1 MRWRAALRLAFILA
15 NPAAALRVQFSTLIA
30 INRTSP
36 EDMISFGLALSSL
49 PRSYSD
55 FKTLK
60 KVFGF
65 KGKSHRPTY
74 ALLNKAVALG
84 FLIKHEYP
92 VIAGKK
98 SLWGITMQGLAM
110 VVKPDDKVFP
120 GYFEPGKL
128 KYWNLEHRLLN
139 HRVRIALEEKG
150 GQSWLNGDRGEFM
163 RVIQEF
169 AIVLTGLS
177 H

>member
-1 MRWRAALRLAFILA
+1 MLIHNVAERKEAA
-15 NPAAALRVQFSTLIA
+15 
-30 INRTSP
+30 NRK
-36 EDMISFGLALSSL
+36 MLALL
-49 PRSYSD
+49 TFLKEETYSD

-60 KVFGF
+60 KVVGF
-65 KGKSHRPTY
+65 RGKSHRPTY

-110 VVKPDDKVFP
+110 VVKPDDNVFP

-128 KYWNLEHRLLN
+128 KYRTL
-139 HRVRIALEEKG
+139 ALRHVCLAG
-150 GQSWLNGDRGEFM
+150 
-163 RVIQEF
+163 
-169 AIVLTGLS
+169 
-177 H
+177 

>member
-1 MRWRAALRLAFILA
+1 MLIHNVAERKEAA
-15 NPAAALRVQFSTLIA
+15 
-30 INRTSP
+30 NRK
-36 EDMISFGLALSSL
+36 MLALL
-49 PRSYSD
+49 TFLKEETYSD

-60 KVFGF
+60 KVIGF

-110 VVKPDDKVFP
+110 VVKPDDKV
-120 GYFEPGKL
+120 
-128 KYWNLEHRLLN
+128 
-139 HRVRIALEEKG
+139 I
-150 GQSWLNGDRGEFM
+150 
-163 RVIQEF
+163 
-169 AIVLTGLS
+169 LS
-177 H
+177 S